1 MPSYKMRVHL
11 DYPTFDNLPD
21 DKKALV
27 NFIMENGAAYFRGE
41 YGDSTLL
48 HMSGTVRPKSRILY
62 NNGYNPEGIGGFDVN
77 IMYTEPVDPSS
88 QEPNPFDPSL
98 LPDEGASIDSFIWKG
113 DEYTTQ
119 SLHYEDGILDCNT
132 VLREAHS
139 YLNLYSV
146 GVPMDSPY
154 FPEAELALDDN
165 DNPIFHVPVTLS
177 PKIGD
182 VVNTNSSIKPKFILE
197 CRTNVDGLHVCEIP
211 IDREDMDFVYD
222 QQLRT
227 QDFWIEYYDEDLQ
240 ENVKKKVFYKV
251 GLVSFDSNYP
261 ISTLADTLLEH
272 EHLQVYR
279 SVVPITPV
287 DYESGDPDIY
297 GVRFLLQ
304 DVDAVDEDEASNYIV
319 FLKNNVS
326 GPKYIWVEQR
336 LGSYNV
342 GGIATSFVCTL
353 YYTRTYGDYLV
364 AGIMYVKLY
373 EDTGSGVVPFDV
385 VLDNSNFSL
394 YDSASSNSPVS
405 ILHLP
410 FTDQDM
416 DGTNL

>member
-21 DKKALV
+21 DKKSLV

-41 YGDSTLL
+41 YEDSTLL

-98 LPDEGASIDSFIWKG
+98 LPDEGASIDSFIWQG

-154 FPEAELALDDN
+154 FPEAELALDLDN
-165 DNPIFHVPVTLS
+165 DPILHVPVTLS

-182 VVNTNSSIKPKFILE
+182 VVNTNSNIKPTFIVE
-197 CRTNVDGLHVCEIP
+197 GRTNVDGLHVCEMP

-251 GLVSFDSNYP
+251 GLVSIYP
-261 ISTLADTLLEH
+261 EDNSVNDLANILMEY
-272 EHLQVYR
+272 EHLQIYR
-279 SVVPITPV
+279 KVVPITPV

-304 DVDAVDEDEASNYIV
+304 DLDAVDEDDASTHLI
-319 FLKNNVS
+319 LS
-326 GPKYIWVEQR
+326 GSSGDTYIWVEQR

-342 GGIATSFVCTL
+342 GGIATSFVCVL
-353 YYTRTYGDYLV
+353 RNNDNVFHYP
-364 AGIMYVKLY
+364 AFGIMYIKLY

-394 YDSASSNSPVS
+394 YDSDSSNSPVS

>member
-1 MPSYKMRVHL
+1 
-11 DYPTFDNLPD
+11 
-21 DKKALV
+21 
-27 NFIMENGAAYFRGE
+27 MENGAAYFRGE
-41 YGDSTLL
+41 YEDSTLL
-48 HMSGTVRPKSRILY
+48 HMAGTVRPKSRILY

-98 LPDEGASIDSFIWKG
+98 LPDEGASIDSFIWQ
-113 DEYTTQ
+113 DSEYTTQ

-146 GVPMDSPY
+146 GVPISSPY
-154 FPEAELALDDN
+154 FPEAELALDLDN
-165 DNPIFHVPVTLS
+165 DPILHVPVTLS

-182 VVNTNSSIKPKFILE
+182 VVNTNSSIKPTFILE
-197 CRTNVDGLHVCEIP
+197 GRTNVDGLHVCEIP

-304 DVDAVDEDEASNYIV
+304 DLDAVDEDEASNYIV
-319 FLKNNVS
+319 FLENNVS

-353 YYTRTYGDYLV
+353 YNTRTYGDYLV
-364 AGIMYVKLY
+364 AGIMYIFAACTSAL
-373 EDTGSGVVPFDV
+373 PI
-385 VLDNSNFSL
+385 VLKD
-394 YDSASSNSPVS
+394 
-405 ILHLP
+405 
-410 FTDQDM
+410 
-416 DGTNL
+416 